1 MSEYK
6 TVPEECRKVFA
17 EAEQHASTAN
27 AKRTSISGDIDE
39 ARGACSQGEAAR
51 IASAL
56 SGVYNRVLGRASQ
69 KRCSGWQVCV
79 GGDPGWHN

>member
-6 TVPEECRKVFA
+6 TVPEECRKVFT

-39 ARGACSQGEAAR
+39 A
-51 IASAL
+51 SAL
-56 SGVYNRVLGRASQ
+56 
-69 KRCSGWQVCV
+69 RCQSR
-79 GGDPGWHN
+79 